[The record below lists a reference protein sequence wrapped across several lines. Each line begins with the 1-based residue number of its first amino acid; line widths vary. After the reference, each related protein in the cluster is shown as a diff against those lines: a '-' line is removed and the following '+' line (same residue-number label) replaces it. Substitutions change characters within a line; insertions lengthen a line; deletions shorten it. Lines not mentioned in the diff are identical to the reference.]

1 MDIDVIISWSGLVY
15 VRLSC
20 AYVPAHWRQP
30 LTLETQLRSTICWQG
45 VTMQVTMLHARG
57 FPIWRVYIDRRMSKS
72 LNFDDEK
79 IEMKG
84 GEREKKKRERKWEL
98 G

>member
-1 MDIDVIISWSGLVY
+1 
-15 VRLSC
+15 
-20 AYVPAHWRQP
+20 
-30 LTLETQLRSTICWQG
+30 
-45 VTMQVTMLHARG
+45 MQVTMLHARG